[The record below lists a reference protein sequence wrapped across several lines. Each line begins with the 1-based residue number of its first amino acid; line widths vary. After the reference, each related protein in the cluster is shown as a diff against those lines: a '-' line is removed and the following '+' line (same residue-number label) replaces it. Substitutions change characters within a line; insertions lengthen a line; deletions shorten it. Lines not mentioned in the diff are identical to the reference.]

1 MQCDRMDIVKIIN
14 YYHYN
19 VEKKTY
25 PITKCS
31 FIIILTQ
38 KDTTLV
44 LAQANEAMFTAHAPA
59 RFFFI
64 KMLYFID
71 F

>member
-1 MQCDRMDIVKIIN
+1 MQCDRVDIVKIIN
-14 YYHYN
+14 YYYN

-25 PITKCS
+25 PITKYS
-31 FIIILTQ
+31 FVIILTQ

-44 LAQANEAMFTAHAPA
+44 LAQANEAKFTAHAPA

-64 KMLYFID
+64 
-71 F
+71 